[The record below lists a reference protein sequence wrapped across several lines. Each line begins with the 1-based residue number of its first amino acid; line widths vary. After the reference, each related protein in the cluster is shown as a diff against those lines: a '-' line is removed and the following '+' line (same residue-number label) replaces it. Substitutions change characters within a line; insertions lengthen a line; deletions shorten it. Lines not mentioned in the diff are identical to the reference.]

1 MAGWIQQYSVVYPEY
16 EGLRANCQQFSAWA
30 YEALTDAFWWDKR
43 QAATSSTLRLFVG
56 PGDRKGTKGKL
67 ATLSAASAKESVKP
81 SVTTAVTSSLAVGKV
96 AEKIGIKAITTFA
109 TELAINAEKT
119 GLLDKKCVLSKSGQI
134 VFPKPAATPA
144 KTSPKNPDAKYL
156 VGDCTRIS
164 EFSCWYNEEP
174 NSYECNQN
182 AAGDYKCYCTY

>member
-1 MAGWIQQYSVVYPEY
+1 MKNSVMAGSDAMGTYDDFEWHRYPMEVVKNFKKDHQPTDVNQHLHPSLTAGPLTPAKFGEWIQQYSVVYPEY

-30 YEALTDAFWWDKR
+30 YEALTDAFWWDRR

-109 TELAINAEKT
+109 TELAINA
-119 GLLDKKCVLSKSGQI
+119 
-134 VFPKPAATPA
+134 
-144 KTSPKNPDAKYL
+144 
-156 VGDCTRIS
+156 
-164 EFSCWYNEEP
+164 
-174 NSYECNQN
+174 
-182 AAGDYKCYCTY
+182 